1 MTDTAPAT
9 APAEAD
15 APAAAAPEVEAEG
28 TPPPAEAAPP
38 PGPSREEIQREKLEE
53 LRARRREREARAKV
67 AEERAAELD
76 KREAAV
82 KGWASDPRSL
92 LTATGA
98 DPQEVLRTL
107 VAEAERDGTPEGMVA
122 KLRSHLEAELQKRD
136 ALIAELKAER
146 EREQQARAQAEQQ
159 ARAQE
164 VERRFLDVALGGDAY
179 APVRAFYTQ
188 QELVQLGHFYAEA
201 LTQSG
206 ALRGVADPL
215 ARVAE
220 EILKDHQTRIGRLQS
235 TGAVAH
241 PANVPAGKPVNGGR
255 PNTLS
260 NRGTEGAAKPKF
272 ASFEEK
278 VEFAKKRFG

>member
-9 APAEAD
+9 APAETSTPAVEE
-15 APAAAAPEVEAEG
+15 APAAVEAEAAEA
-28 TPPPAEAAPP
+28 TPPPPP
-38 PGPSREEIQREKLEE
+38 APSREEIQREKLEE
-53 LRARRREREARAKV
+53 LRARRREREARAKA

-82 KGWASDPRSL
+82 KGWASDPRAL

-107 VAEAERDGTPEGMVA
+107 VAEAERDGTPEGQIA

-146 EREQQARAQAEQQ
+146 EREAAARAQAEQQ
-159 ARAQE
+159 AKSQE

-188 QELVQLGHFYAEA
+188 SELVQLGHYYAEA
-201 LTQSG
+201 LTASG

-220 EILKDHQTRIGRLQS
+220 EILKDHQSRIGRLQS
-235 TGAVAH
+235 VSAT
-241 PANVPAGKPVNGGR
+241 PASAAAGKPVNGGR